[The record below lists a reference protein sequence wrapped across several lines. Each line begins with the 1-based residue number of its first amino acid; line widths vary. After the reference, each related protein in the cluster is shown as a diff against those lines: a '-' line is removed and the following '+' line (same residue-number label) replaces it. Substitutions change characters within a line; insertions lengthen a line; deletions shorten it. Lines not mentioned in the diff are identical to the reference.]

1 MVTVGGIVKGMKGSQ
16 WWRATRGPTNL
27 IILESGMAVKL
38 SEMGKG
44 VVQSGR
50 LCEVER
56 LRRGTF
62 RRRKQAKQD

>member
-27 IILESGMAVKL
+27 IILESGMVVKL

-44 VVQSGR
+44 IV
-50 LCEVER
+50 
-56 LRRGTF
+56 
-62 RRRKQAKQD
+62 